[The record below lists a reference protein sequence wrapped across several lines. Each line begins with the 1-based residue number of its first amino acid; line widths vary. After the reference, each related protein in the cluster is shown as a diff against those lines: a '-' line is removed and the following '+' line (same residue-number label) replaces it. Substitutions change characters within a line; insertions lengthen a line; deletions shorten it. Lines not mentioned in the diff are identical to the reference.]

1 MTSFFSVPT
10 LVGLASSQ
18 VELFQVFAVLAVLVV
33 FEVVEVV
40 DSMARLSGPGAATVV
55 EVEKTNSPPMTK
67 TMSAGSDRALA
78 RRRPEHPVGAVIGR
92 SSSKGRGSNMARLP
106 PG

>member
-18 VELFQVFAVLAVLVV
+18 VESFQVVAVLAV
-33 FEVVEVV
+33 FEVV
-40 DSMARLSGPGAATVV
+40 DSMARLGVPGAAAVV
-55 EVEKTNSPPMTK
+55 ELEKTNSPPTTR

-78 RRRPEHPVGAVIGR
+78 RRRPEHPVRAVIGR
-92 SSSKGRGSNMARLP
+92 SSSKGRISNMARP
-106 PG
+106 SPE